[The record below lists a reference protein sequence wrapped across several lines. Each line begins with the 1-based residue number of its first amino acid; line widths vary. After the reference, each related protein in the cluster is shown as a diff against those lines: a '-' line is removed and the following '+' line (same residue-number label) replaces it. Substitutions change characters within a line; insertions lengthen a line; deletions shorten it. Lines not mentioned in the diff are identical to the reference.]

1 MIPDIRNAILS
12 FDFGISSESDTE
24 ENALRALETQLEDN
38 TIYQLQ
44 TVFANLQESERS
56 YFIPN
61 SFVKSFKFYGEP
73 VNVRVQQD
81 TTEFYNVLCE

>member
-1 MIPDIRNAILS
+1 MNSLLQQLYMIPDIRNAILS

-44 TVFANLQESERS
+44 TVFANL
-56 YFIPN
+56 
-61 SFVKSFKFYGEP
+61 
-73 VNVRVQQD
+73 
-81 TTEFYNVLCE
+81 